1 MLKVEDVMV
10 EKVVTIE
17 ASKNAREAVRLM
29 NKHEIGCLVVTM
41 KGKPVGIITERDFL
55 KRVLAKSKNPEK
67 VKIREIM
74 SAPLMTAE
82 PDMDVE
88 DATKFMF
95 RMNIKKLPI
104 IKGQKLV
111 GLVTFTDLVRFQPQ
125 IVKILKKISE
135 LGPPPPPKRMK
146 KVIDYYVA

>member
-10 EKVVTIE
+10 DKVVTID
-17 ASKNAREAVRLM
+17 ASKNARDAVNLM

-41 KGKPVGIITERDFL
+41 KSKPVGIVTERDFL
-55 KRVLAKSKNPEK
+55 KRILAKSKNPEA

-74 SAPLMTAE
+74 SAPLRTAE

-88 DATKFMF
+88 DVTKFMF
-95 RMNIKKLPI
+95 RMNIKKLPVI
-104 IKGQKLV
+104 QGRKLI

-135 LGPPPPPKRMK
+135 LGPPPRPKRMK

>member
-17 ASKNAREAVRLM
+17 AGKSAREAVELM
-29 NKHEIGCLVVTM
+29 NKHEIGCLVVAI
-41 KGKPVGIITERDFL
+41 KGKPVGIVTERDFL
-55 KRVLAKSKNPEK
+55 KRILAKSKNPEK

-74 SAPLMTAE
+74 SAPLMTVE
-82 PDMDVE
+82 PDVDVE
-88 DATKFMF
+88 DATKYMF

>member
-1 MLKVEDVMV
+1 MLKIEDVMV

-17 ASKNAREAVRLM
+17 ASKSARQAVKLM
-29 NKHEIGCLVVTM
+29 NRHEIGCLVVTVA
-41 KGKPVGIITERDFL
+41 GKPIGIVTERDFL
-55 KRVLAKSKNPEK
+55 KRVLAKSKHPER
-67 VKIREIM
+67 VSIRDIM

-82 PDMDVE
+82 PQMDVE

-95 RMNIKKLPI
+95 KMKIKKLPI
-104 IKGQKLV
+104 IQGQNLI
-111 GLVTFTDLVRFQPQ
+111 GLVTFTDIVRFQPQ
-125 IVKILKKISE
+125 IVRILKKISE

>member
-1 MLKVEDVMV
+1 MLKMEDVMV

-17 ASKNAREAVRLM
+17 ASKSAREAVELM

-41 KGKPVGIITERDFL
+41 KGKPVGIITERDCL
-55 KRVLAKSKNPEK
+55 KRILAKSKNPQR

-74 SAPLMTAE
+74 SAPLMTVD
-82 PDMDVE
+82 PTMDIE

-104 IKGQKLV
+104 VKEQKLV

-125 IVKILKKISE
+125 IVKILKKISQ
-135 LGPPPPPKRMK
+135 LRPPPPPKRMK

>member
-10 EKVVTIE
+10 EQVVTIE

-41 KGKPVGIITERDFL
+41 KEKPVGIVTERDFL
-55 KRVLAKSKNPEK
+55 KRVLAKSKNPQN

-135 LGPPPPPKRMK
+135 LGPPSPPKRMK

>member
-10 EKVVTIE
+10 EKVVTID
-17 ASKNAREAVRLM
+17 ASENAREAVKLM
-29 NKHEIGCLVVTM
+29 NRRAIGCLVVTI
-41 KGKPVGIITERDFL
+41 KGKPIGIVTERDFL
-55 KRVLAKSKNPEK
+55 KRILAKSKNPEK
-67 VKIREIM
+67 IKIREIM

-82 PDMDVE
+82 PDMDIE

-95 RMNIKKLPI
+95 KMKIKKLPI
-104 IKGQKLV
+104 IGGKKLI

-135 LGPPPPPKRMK
+135 LGPPSQPKRMK